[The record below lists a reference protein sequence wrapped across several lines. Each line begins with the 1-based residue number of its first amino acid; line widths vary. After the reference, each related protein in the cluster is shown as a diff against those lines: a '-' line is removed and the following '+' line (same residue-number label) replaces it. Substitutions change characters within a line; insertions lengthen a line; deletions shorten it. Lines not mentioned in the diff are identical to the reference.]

1 MTEDPRIARAE
12 AAVEAARDRL
22 IDTVQDIAQQLEP
35 RRLIGELWED
45 AKNKGADLAEEAV
58 DAVKARPLAA
68 TGVVAA
74 IAMFLAR
81 EPIADLA
88 GKMLDGF
95 GDKKKRQQEAK
106 KSKPKKPDPKPAEAK
121 KRAPNKRAAR
131 NPAKSKKVEESK

>member
-95 GDKKKRQQEAK
+95 GDKKKRKLETKKSKAK
-106 KSKPKKPDPKPAEAK
+106 KSEAKPADAK
-121 KRAPNKRAAR
+121 KRAPNKRAAHK
-131 NPAKSKKVEESK
+131 PAKSRKVEESK

>member
-95 GDKKKRQQEAK
+95 GDNKKRQQEAK

>member
-1 MTEDPRIARAE
+1 MTEDPKIARAE
-12 AAVEAARDRL
+12 AAVEAARERL

-68 TGVVAA
+68 SGVVAA

-81 EPIADLA
+81 EPIKDLA
-88 GKMLDGF
+88 GKMFDGF
-95 GDKKKRQQEAK
+95 GDKKKREAEANKPKAK
-106 KSKPKKPDPKPAEAK
+106 KPALKKPAARKPAK
-121 KRAPNKRAAR
+121 TKR
-131 NPAKSKKVEESK
+131 VEEVK

>member
-1 MTEDPRIARAE
+1 MTDDPKIARAE
-12 AAVEAARDRL
+12 AAVEAARERL
-22 IDTVQDIAQQLEP
+22 IDTVQDIALQLEP

-88 GKMLDGF
+88 GKMFDGF
-95 GDKKKRQQEAK
+95 GDKKKRKLEAK
-106 KSKPKKPDPKPAEAK
+106 KSKAKKPEGKQPNAK
-121 KRAPNKRAAR
+121 KRAPKKPAVRK
-131 NPAKSKKVEESK
+131 PAKSKKVEESK

>member
-1 MTEDPRIARAE
+1 MDDLDALGQAAAVRSGAVSPAELLEVAIARAE

-58 DAVKARPLAA
+58 DAVMARPLAA

-81 EPIADLA
+81 EPIADGRMRIA
-88 GKMLDGF
+88 D
-95 GDKKKRQQEAK
+95 
-106 KSKPKKPDPKPAEAK
+106 
-121 KRAPNKRAAR
+121 
-131 NPAKSKKVEESK
+131 